1 MPTRTPVAIAA
12 LLRTA
17 FAAILTVAIPVAA
30 LSQPATSRVTFAD
43 RDELTVVSAALGET
57 RSVWV
62 RAPEQCRAGVATTC
76 DVMLVLDADLLFP
89 LAVAYAHVMEGMGRM
104 APIIIVGIPS
114 VTMEERY
121 RNFTTSVSDEDKA
134 RIPGV
139 EGGPRFLRFLETEA
153 MPAVAAAYRPS
164 AKRALVGHSL
174 AGLFAV
180 DALTAGASFESFVA
194 ISPSIHINRQSAIV
208 RIIPIL
214 DRPTADARR
223 LFVSVA
229 NDGEPYV
236 DAFTRLFQ
244 EYDRRK
250 PTWLRTS
257 FQRFRAE
264 DHVTTVPPAI
274 AAAMNWLYLQHAP

>member
-1 MPTRTPVAIAA
+1 VSVAIQKAAA
-12 LLRTA
+12 LLTFA
-17 FAAILTVAIPVAA
+17 FAVALTVALPGAA
-30 LSQPATSRVTFAD
+30 LAQSPSTQTSFAD

-62 RAPEQCRAGVATTC
+62 RAPAQCRAGVANTC
-76 DVMLVLDADLLFP
+76 DVMVVLDADLLFP

-104 APIIIVGIPS
+104 SPIIIVGIPS

-121 RNFTTSVSDEDKA
+121 RNFTTAVSEEDKA
-134 RIPGV
+134 RVPGV
-139 EGGPRFLRFLETEA
+139 EGGPRFLRFLEREA

-164 AKRALVGHSL
+164 ARRALVGHSL

-180 DALTAGASFESFVA
+180 DALTAGASFESYVA
-194 ISPSIHINRQSAIV
+194 ISPSIHINRQSAIE
-208 RIIPIL
+208 RILPVL
-214 DRPTADARR
+214 DRPTGDARR

-229 NDGEPYV
+229 NDGQPAV

-250 PTWLRTS
+250 PAWLTTS

-274 AAAMNWLYLQHAP
+274 AAAMNWLYLQRAP

>member
-1 MPTRTPVAIAA
+1 MPIRTRLALAA
-12 LLRTA
+12 LPTVAFSIA
-17 FAAILTVAIPVAA
+17 FAAAFPIAA
-30 LSQPATSRVTFAD
+30 RAQCAAARESFAD
-43 RDELTVVSAALGET
+43 RDELAGGAAALGEA
-57 RSVWV
+57 RGVGV
-62 RAPEQCRAGVATTC
+62 RAPAQCRAGAATTC

-104 APIIIVGIPS
+104 SPIILVGVPS

-121 RNFTTSVSDEDKA
+121 RNFTTAVSDED
-134 RIPGV
+134 RLRVPGA
-139 EGGPRFLRFLETEA
+139 EGGPRFLRFLEAEA

-164 AKRALVGHSL
+164 ARRALVGHSL

-180 DALTAGASFESFVA
+180 DALTAGASFDSYVA
-194 ISPSIHINRQSAIV
+194 ISASIHINRQSAIE
-208 RIIPIL
+208 RLIPVL
-214 DRPTADARR
+214 DRPTGEARR

-229 NDGEPYV
+229 NDGQPAI

-244 EYDRRK
+244 EYDRRR
-250 PTWLRTS
+250 PVWLATS

-274 AAAMNWLYLQHAP
+274 AAAMNWLYLQRAP

>member
-1 MPTRTPVAIAA
+1 VTVAIRRPAA
-12 LLRTA
+12 LL
-17 FAAILTVAIPVAA
+17 TVALAVAFPVAA
-30 LSQPATSRVTFAD
+30 LAQSATTRESLPQ

-62 RAPEQCRAGVATTC
+62 RAPEQCRAGVANTC

-104 APIIIVGIPS
+104 SPIIIVGIPS

-121 RNFTTSVSDEDKA
+121 RNFTTSVSEEDKA
-134 RIPGV
+134 RFPGV
-139 EGGPRFLRFLETEA
+139 EGGPRFLQFLEHEV

-164 AKRALVGHSL
+164 ARRALVGHSL

-180 DALTAGASFESFVA
+180 DALTSGASFDSYVA
-194 ISPSIHINRQSAIV
+194 ISPSIHINRQSAIE
-208 RIIPIL
+208 RILSVL
-214 DRPTADARR
+214 DRPTGEARR

-229 NDGEPYV
+229 NDGQPAV

-250 PTWLRTS
+250 PTWLTTS

-274 AAAMNWLYLQHAP
+274 AAAMNWLYLQRAP